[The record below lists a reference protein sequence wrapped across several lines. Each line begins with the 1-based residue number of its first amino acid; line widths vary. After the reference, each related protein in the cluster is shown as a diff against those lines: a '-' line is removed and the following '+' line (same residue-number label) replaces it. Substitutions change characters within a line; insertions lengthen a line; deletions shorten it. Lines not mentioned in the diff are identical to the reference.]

1 MVLSFT
7 GGRGGQILERGE
19 FISDELGG
27 FGKCQSPSLTCRKTP
42 RGRQDLP
49 EQTSSKQGS
58 GQVEVLGL
66 GDTRRKSEEK
76 FELRDYG
83 TSILLLTSH
92 KENRYE

>member
-42 RGRQDLP
+42 RGGQDLL

-58 GQVEVLGL
+58 GQVEVELKFWDLEILG
-66 GDTRRKSEEK
+66 
-76 FELRDYG
+76 
-83 TSILLLTSH
+83 
-92 KENRYE
+92 ENRKKNSTLEIMELVYYC

>member
-27 FGKCQSPSLTCRKTP
+27 FGKCQSPSLTCRKKP

-66 GDTRRKSEEK
+66 GDTGKKNSSLEIM
-76 FELRDYG
+76 ELVY
-83 TSILLLTSH
+83 
-92 KENRYE
+92 YC